1 MNQLLK
7 ELQKLK
13 SEPKSQGNNEPT
25 SGDAE
30 PISV

>member
-13 SEPKSQGNNEPT
+13 SEPKPQGNNEPK
-25 SGDAE
+25 GGNAE